1 MMNRTDRKPRLKV
14 LCVTPVGPEGM
25 GGVDRLY
32 YYMRQHRAAGAGND
46 DIDIRFFASR
56 GPVSGFSSL
65 FAFPVR
71 FVAFF
76 WLLLTQ
82 RFDVVHINHSTGGSA
97 LRKWALVCLAKLF
110 RNRVSTHFHGMV
122 EDAAYRDR
130 PLWLA
135 ALRALLRKSD
145 KVVIL
150 GEYFSADFQS
160 RLGIPAEKLT
170 IIHNGIPDFAPD
182 LALPKPVVDQRL
194 ILFAGEVGPRKGA
207 GLLLE
212 ALAML
217 RQRAPG
223 WHCVMAGN
231 GDIHEYKAMAGML
244 GLKDLVRFTGWV
256 DADAVHDLMRK
267 ADIVVLPSRIEALP
281 LSLIEGTCAGAAL
294 VSSTA
299 GASAE
304 VTVHGRNGLIAPLES
319 EAIATALADLVTHP
333 ARLAAMQVESRKLF
347 VERFGI
353 ARFDK
358 ELCQMFRTLAGRAA
372 GSAEPVAAGSLSGR
386 QAGFSPG
393 S

>member
-1 MMNRTDRKPRLKV
+1 MTNRTDRKPRLKV

-32 YYMRQHRAAGAGND
+32 YYMRQHRAAGGSND
-46 DIDIRFFASR
+46 DVDIRFFASR
-56 GPVSGFSSL
+56 GPVSGIRSL
-65 FAFPVR
+65 FAFPLR
-71 FVAFF
+71 FCAFF
-76 WLLLTQ
+76 WLMLTQ
-82 RFDVVHINHSTGGSA
+82 RFDVVHVNHSTGGSA
-97 LRKWALVCLAKLF
+97 LRKWALVAVAKLF
-110 RNRVSTHFHGMV
+110 GNKVSTHFHGMV
-122 EDAAYRDR
+122 EDVAYRDR

-145 KVVIL
+145 RIVIL
-150 GEYFSADFQS
+150 GEYFSADLQA
-160 RLGIPAEKLT
+160 RMGIPADKLT

-182 LALPKPVVDQRL
+182 VATPKPATDQRL

-223 WHCVMAGN
+223 WRCVIAGN
-231 GDIHEYKAMAGML
+231 GDIPEYKAMAGML
-244 GLKDLVRFTGWV
+244 GLKDHVRFTGWV
-256 DADAVHDLMRK
+256 DADAVHDLMRA
-267 ADIVVLPSRIEALP
+267 ADIVVLPSRVEALP

-304 VTVHGRNGLIAPLES
+304 VTVHGRNGVIVPLES
-319 EAIATALADLVTHP
+319 EAIASALADLVADP
-333 ARLAAMQVESRKLF
+333 VRLAAMQVESRTLF
-347 VERFGI
+347 IERFGI
-353 ARFDK
+353 DRFERD
-358 ELCQMFRTLAGRAA
+358 LCQMLRALAGQPQGASVRAGA
-372 GSAEPVAAGSLSGR
+372 LTGG
-386 QAGFSPG
+386 QAGLSAR